1 MEGNGETVNFILDPL
16 KKEKFLRGA
25 REFDDLERI
34 TKEQFMGLV
43 LVILLKS
50 CNRNVQSQLFLDDLL
65 SDINL
70 PQTPIDDDQIWWRQA
85 IPHNPAIASTDDF
98 PHAGIVIWPDDSL
111 DLVLAIVFFAWLSID
126 KDNHGRNR
134 TGPHDVGVIKRLNPH
149 RSWNLQE
156 FSKVFNSTLGL
167 LNRFF
172 KEIEL
177 LLQTDTRILDGQI
190 DQLLLLPTLGFEDL
204 GIH

>member
-65 SDINL
+65 SDIR
-70 PQTPIDDDQIWWRQA
+70 PG
-85 IPHNPAIASTDDF
+85 PA
-98 PHAGIVIWPDDSL
+98 
-111 DLVLAIVFFAWLSID
+111 
-126 KDNHGRNR
+126 
-134 TGPHDVGVIKRLNPH
+134 PH
-149 RSWNLQE
+149 R
-156 FSKVFNSTLGL
+156 
-167 LNRFF
+167 
-172 KEIEL
+172 
-177 LLQTDTRILDGQI
+177 
-190 DQLLLLPTLGFEDL
+190 
-204 GIH
+204 